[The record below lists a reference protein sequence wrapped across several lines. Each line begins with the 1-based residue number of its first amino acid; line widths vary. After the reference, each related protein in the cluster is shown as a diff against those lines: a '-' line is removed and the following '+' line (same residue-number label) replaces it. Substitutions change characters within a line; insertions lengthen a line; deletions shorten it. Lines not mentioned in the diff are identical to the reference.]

1 MQKITPIISKMKIVE
16 QKVVLK
22 NGISVILRSPDERD
36 AAALLLHTK
45 ITASESHF
53 LVKTVKEAEK
63 LTLEQ
68 ERILVNAVNES
79 RDSFIIAAFSPDGTV
94 LASAELDAVERRAK
108 TRHRAA
114 FGIAVQRRVWNGG
127 LGTLLT
133 DMATKAARVLGYT
146 QVELGVYADNARAI
160 HVYQKCG
167 FVQYGVLEKSF
178 RLEDGSFCAEILMV
192 KYL

>member
-1 MQKITPIISKMKIVE
+1 MKIVE

-133 DMATKAARVLGYT
+133 DMATKARRYSSVAQTNSPG
-146 QVELGVYADNARAI
+146 
-160 HVYQKCG
+160 YQKIASMPEEKIAE
-167 FVQYGVLEKSF
+167 FVSAQIADCNKLMAILNAMDDFFKNAAAPANKSKI
-178 RLEDGSFCAEILMV
+178 SAP
-192 KYL
+192 